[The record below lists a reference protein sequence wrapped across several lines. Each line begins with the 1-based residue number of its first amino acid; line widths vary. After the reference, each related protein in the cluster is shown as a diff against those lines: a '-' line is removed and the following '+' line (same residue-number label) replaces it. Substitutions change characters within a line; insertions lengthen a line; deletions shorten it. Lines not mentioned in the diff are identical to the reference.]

1 MVAVDT
7 LNLLVAV
14 VLLVNVTGLFVVLEE
29 MPAGDT
35 VLPSAGPAVLVVV
48 TAESEVLI
56 GFTLS
61 IVVRSDVVTMVVGLL
76 AILVDA
82 KATDSVVLT
91 DGITVVLN
99 VLVALT
105 PDVRLLRLL

>member
-1 MVAVDT
+1 
-7 LNLLVAV
+7 
-14 VLLVNVTGLFVVLEE
+14 

-35 VLPSAGPAVLVVV
+35 VLPNAGSPAVLVVV
-48 TAESEVLI
+48 TAGSEELT
-56 GFTLS
+56 GFTFS
-61 IVVRSDVVTMVVGLL
+61 IVVRSDTVTMVVGLL

-82 KATDSVVLT
+82 KAVDIVVLT

-105 PDVRLLRLL
+105 PDVRLLKLL